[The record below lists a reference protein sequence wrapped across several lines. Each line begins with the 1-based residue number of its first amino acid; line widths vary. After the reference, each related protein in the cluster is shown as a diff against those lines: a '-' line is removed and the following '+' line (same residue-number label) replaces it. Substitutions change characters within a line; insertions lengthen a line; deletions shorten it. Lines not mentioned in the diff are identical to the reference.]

1 MAALDDSLTNFE
13 GQPWSLWADRI
24 GLNSPASDPE
34 DEENCKSRREP
45 TTTRLKREDMGI
57 YGYCPR
63 WGDFYLVVCDMCG
76 HAVKPQALKQHID
89 LRHGGAMTPVK
100 SNSSTRTPSS
110 NKVSRT
116 RSKSSKLSPVVKLE
130 RRIDTKG
137 EGEDSKPG
145 NPLVEPSSSLG
156 GEGPL
161 EQMSPATGPIPPS
174 PTELL
179 VSQHKT
185 EVKTEVLDGGL
196 ELENH
201 PPPIPTPRPPPP
213 PAPPEPPHQLPHL
226 SPHTGPPPSVG
237 PPSVDP
243 ASGGPPSIGPPSVGL
258 TSGPP
263 SVGPPCATP
272 AVLQQPTTMAPL
284 NIVPQTA
291 VPVQR
296 PAAASVALGPS
307 SAEEE
312 VNKISA
318 MLQAE
323 VEALTA
329 SQNLLAVQGLA
340 DTQPGLVGSHD
351 IVEAQGLAGGS
362 MAPARGVNSNNARNG
377 QGVAPNMAPVNMSH
391 MSMAT
396 LNQIQEELLATVS
409 ESDLNAVLNA
419 TPDATDMAQAVLPN
433 SSQCYIGDGSN
444 IQYMEELP
452 PDEYIEP
459 PHLSN
464 QSTVPPHFN
473 NDQISMPVLEQF
485 QKEVWAEENASSQT
499 MHSIPNAV
507 MQGQYNGNSQS
518 DMIEVPVDSF
528 SFDEIEKISQC
539 DELTSAVN
547 SITQLCQQG
556 GNSGIE
562 SQLAG
567 LLQQTP
573 APAAPVAA
581 AVPCTAPLASGNSI
595 QAGVPVTMQA
605 PNTQGLTVV
614 IGAGTQTGTA
624 PIASVASSSSSMPTL
639 AATLKKPLVSTAS
652 PVHTGAVPST
662 PGSSASMAPP
672 VAAPTVVPPA
682 TTPLLTSSPATTP
695 TSTVSTHQSTSTSAS
710 TPVSNT
716 STTPVTPS
724 PKKSTKKKKPGER
737 KLVPLKD
744 REYDPEVH
752 CGVQVQ
758 ETGKPCTRSL
768 TCKTHSLSLRRAVV
782 GRSKKFD
789 ELLLEHRAAKEA
801 LLKGAK
807 PHEAASMLQAT
818 PPRGQG
824 STGGS
829 GSCSTHTPASA
840 ATSPLLVKTIGG
852 PSLVCGGDPSPASI
866 HHPHYHHAHQPS
878 HLHSASS
885 PLDSMLGPPTSY
897 PPYMTTPPSPA
908 HWASHRVTPPLIPSD
923 NFYVRDP
930 PKPLSTCTY
939 NARRLGGYLTRDHR
953 LDLLRSSF
961 RSALKKP
968 HPGSLLSDPSLSNNL
983 SMTSSGTQDRFVNV
997 KPLLARKLQLT
1008 TVPSS
1013 SGNKDGLGVSAGYNG
1028 HLGIVNSSQLATTL
1042 KRPTQQEVLKNSAT
1056 PIASAKNKNKKVKTN
1071 DGALNIVG
1079 NVLQLDTSGTKNPIP
1094 VVAVSLQ
1101 NGISTPQTITLSN
1114 VALTGMRNS
1123 ASQQICINP
1132 LAKSIK
1138 GDGSIRVELHSNTYG
1153 DTARLVSSTAK
1164 GGCVV
1169 ASTGGNST
1177 SSSSGGGSSSGH
1189 GSGQV
1194 TYLTPTVQASA
1205 LHQVLSRLQGKAA
1218 GAMGGAGGA
1227 LSLKLLGPGQAGVAG
1242 PRPTY
1247 VLHQEKE
1254 PS

>member
-807 PHEAASMLQAT
+807 PHEAASMLQ
-818 PPRGQG
+818 
-824 STGGS
+824 
-829 GSCSTHTPASA
+829 
-840 ATSPLLVKTIGG
+840 
-852 PSLVCGGDPSPASI
+852 
-866 HHPHYHHAHQPS
+866 
-878 HLHSASS
+878 
-885 PLDSMLGPPTSY
+885 
-897 PPYMTTPPSPA
+897 
-908 HWASHRVTPPLIPSD
+908 
-923 NFYVRDP
+923 
-930 PKPLSTCTY
+930 TCTY